1 MLRSKNFTFF
11 MLLFCN
17 GVMGFHSFIVMGS
30 FIYSTILL
38 AQLNVA
44 ESEIPLNTNQASWI
58 ASIPNLV
65 CPIGLLIT
73 GILTDKIGRRRAI
86 QTTYIP
92 IITSWWMF
100 AFARSYNVI
109 LLARIITGYATD
121 IFDVESRKN
130 LLPAKMISRNTSF
143 KIESTIAMVF
153 VYTAEMSPTSYRPL
167 FLSLIFMLS
176 ALTALFE
183 TALAV
188 FYTWRTVAMI
198 YGAMSVVVALAMF
211 AVPEPPQWLRSMNR
225 IEEAERAERWLGLEP
240 DTSADVATSK
250 EQSIATPR
258 LDETTWAVYTSSYV
272 WKPTVHMLTL
282 YLSQQFSGI
291 YVLTAYT
298 SEVLRDSHV
307 RRDFQVGTAYL
318 SVGRVV
324 GSFIFTLLSNVK
336 RKTLAVVSGLGMFI
350 SLAAVLGYMC
360 VYDDVLD
367 PLYSDIP
374 LAAFFVYTIFSYV
387 AAVPL
392 PWSISGELYPM
403 AVKGKMNAISQSIG
417 YEIMFGVTKLYPIM
431 VSALGL
437 KTVWSIYASVCLLY
451 TLYGATLMPETQ
463 GKSLEEITAYFDPKK
478 EKQQADIVNNSVA

>member
-1 MLRSKNFTFF
+1 MLLGPMSKILQSPSKQIIMLRSKNFTFF

-109 LLARIITGYATD
+109 LLARIITGYATG
-121 IFDVESRKN
+121 
-130 LLPAKMISRNTSF
+130 
-143 KIESTIAMVF
+143 TIAMVF